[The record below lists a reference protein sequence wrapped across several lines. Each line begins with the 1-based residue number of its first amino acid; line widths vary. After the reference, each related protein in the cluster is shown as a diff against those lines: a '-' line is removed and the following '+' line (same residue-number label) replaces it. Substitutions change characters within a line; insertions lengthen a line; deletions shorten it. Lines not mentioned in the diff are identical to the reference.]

1 LKKGYLVKIIP
12 PEGYAIHRL
21 EFTRSRAVGAAALA
35 LALVIGLAGTYLFRM
50 HRAEANVRALR
61 DVTVTQQEELTRINH
76 QAEALGDQLQR
87 LRTQNQQIRRLM
99 GADRSAAQ
107 AHDAPAAAR
116 SQRQTMRPT
125 DFHAVAERFR
135 RLEADS
141 EGARRDGERLRNLA
155 MRVLNVRRLE
165 DLARAR
171 LIAGIPSIN
180 PVPGTSVA
188 SAFGWRAD
196 PWPSFHQGVD
206 LDANY
211 GDEVRASAAGTV
223 AFANWDGGYGLKVD
237 VDHGN
242 GYHTW
247 YAHLS
252 RLAVHAG
259 DYVRKAQPIAE
270 VGATGDA
277 TGPHLHYQVV
287 YEGRAIDPA
296 PFLSGVPPRVLASLR

>member
-1 LKKGYLVKIIP
+1 MKKGYLVKIIP
-12 PEGYAIHRL
+12 PTGYSVHRF
-21 EFTRSRAVGAAALA
+21 EFTRARALFAL
-35 LALVIGLAGTYLFRM
+35 GLAVAFVLCVAGIYAFRM
-50 HRAEANVRALR
+50 HRAEASERALR
-61 DVTVTQQEELTRINH
+61 ERTVTQQEELTRINR

-87 LRTQNQQIRRLM
+87 IRTQNQQIRRLM
-99 GADRSAAQ
+99 GADRAAGQ
-107 AHDAPAAAR
+107 THDAPAPAQA
-116 SQRQTMRPT
+116 QRQTMRPT
-125 DFHAVAERFR
+125 DFRTVAERFR

-141 EGARRDGERLRNLA
+141 EHARADEERLRNLA

-165 DLARAR
+165 DLALAR
-171 LIAGIPSIN
+171 LIAGIPSVN

-237 VDHGN
+237 LDHGN

-252 RLAVHAG
+252 RLDVHAG

-277 TGPHLHYQVV
+277 TGPHLHYQVM
-287 YEGRAIDPA
+287 YDGHAIDPT
-296 PFLSGVPPRVLASLR
+296 PFLNGVPARVLASLR